1 MALQWNDVRVNFN
14 DTNSA
19 MANAQSGISKVGTV
33 FGELRK
39 SILDEEQRA
48 IENAYKQK
56 VFDENVR
63 QFGLQYALNQ
73 DKLAEQ
79 IRSNK
84 ANEANTIRGQDLNYK
99 STIRGQ
105 DLNYKSSMA
114 SIGAQNARLN
124 FEQSKWNALQS
135 EKEKDKQTL
144 ASIANNLYNSRNDLN
159 KEIENTQNLLNQEVD
174 PTKKSMLEN
183 KLNILN
189 QERTGMSATS
199 LDNQYRILAAKNGI
213 NVEKTPFSNEAVLE
227 QNRLITAIKSNKE
240 AREKEKQDTSDATKI
255 IQGLNLTPGQQDL
268 AFKVLSRAKELYPDV
283 PSNTIANVLAR
294 TPIDNAWFEWSGKN
308 AFDYDLR
315 TNNTL
320 RDFINGRDLD
330 TNLFNQSLA
339 NESIKFM
346 RNNRKK

>member
-19 MANAQSGISKVGTV
+19 MSNAQSGISKAGTV

-39 SILDEEQRA
+39 AILDEEQRA

-124 FEQSKWNALQS
+124 FERSKWNALQS

-174 PTKKSMLEN
+174 PTKKSILES

-213 NVEKTPFSNEAVLE
+213 NVKETPFTPEAALE
-227 QNRLITAIKSNKE
+227 QNRLATAIKSNKE
-240 AREKEKQDTSDATKI
+240 AREQEKQDTINATKTI
-255 IQGLNLTPGQQDL
+255 KDLNLTPGQQDL

-283 PSNTIANVLAR
+283 PSNIVANVLAR
-294 TPIDNAWFEWSGKN
+294 TPTYNAWLDWNGKN

-315 TNNTL
+315 TNSML
-320 RDFINGRDLD
+320 QDFIEGKGLD
-330 TNLFNQSLA
+330 TNLLNQSLA

>member
-48 IENAYKQK
+48 VENAYKQK

-124 FEQSKWNALQS
+124 FERSKWNALQS

-174 PTKKSMLEN
+174 PTKKSMLES

-213 NVEKTPFSNEAVLE
+213 NVKETPFTPEAALE
-227 QNRLITAIKSNKE
+227 QNRLATAIKSNKE
-240 AREKEKQDTSDATKI
+240 AREKEEQSTIDATKTI
-255 IQGLNLTPGQQDL
+255 KGLNLTSGQQDL
-268 AFKVLSRAKELYPDV
+268 AFKVIQKAKELYPDI
-283 PSNTIANVLAR
+283 PENIIANTLAK
-294 TPIDNAWFEWSGKN
+294 TPIDNAWLDWSGKN

-320 RDFINGRDLD
+320 QDFINGRDLD

-339 NESIKFM
+339 NESIKYM

>member
-14 DTNSA
+14 DPNSA
-19 MANAQSGISKVGTV
+19 MSNAQSSISKVGTV
-33 FGELRK
+33 FGELK
-39 SILDEEQRA
+39 KTILDEEQKA
-48 IENAYKQK
+48 IENAYRQK

-114 SIGAQNARLN
+114 SVGAQNARLN
-124 FEQSKWNALQS
+124 FERSKWNALQS

-144 ASIANNLYNSRNDLN
+144 ASIANNLYNSKTNLD
-159 KEIENTQNLLNQEVD
+159 KEIKNTQDLLSKESD
-174 PTKKSMLEN
+174 STKKSMLES

-189 QERTGMSATS
+189 QERTSMSATG
-199 LDNQYRILAAKNGI
+199 LDNQFRILAGMNGI
-213 NVEKTPFSNEAVLE
+213 NVEKTPFTNEALLE
-227 QNRLITAIKSNKE
+227 QSGLAAKKKSDKE
-240 AREKEKQDTSDATKI
+240 AREKEEQTTIDATKI
-255 IQGLNLTPGQQDL
+255 IKDLNLTSGQQDL

-283 PSNTIANVLAR
+283 PSNIVANVLAR
-294 TPIDNAWFEWSGKN
+294 TPTYNAWLDWSGKN

-315 TNNTL
+315 TNSML
-320 RDFINGRDLD
+320 QDFIEGKGLD

>member
-48 IENAYKQK
+48 VENAYKQK

-114 SIGAQNARLN
+114 SVGAQNARLN
-124 FEQSKWNALQS
+124 FERSKWNALQS

-144 ASIANNLYNSRNDLN
+144 ASIANNLYNSRTNLN
-159 KEIENTQNLLNQEVD
+159 KEIENTQNLLDKESD
-174 PTKKSMLEN
+174 PTKKSMLES

-189 QERTGMSATS
+189 QDRTVMSATG
-199 LDNQYRILAAKNGI
+199 LDNQFRILAGMNGI
-213 NVEKTPFSNEAVLE
+213 NVEKTPFTNEALLE
-227 QNRLITAIKSNKE
+227 QSGLAASKKSNKE
-240 AREKEKQDTSDATKI
+240 AREKEEQSTIDATKTI
-255 IQGLNLTPGQQDL
+255 KDLNLTPGQQDL

-283 PSNTIANVLAR
+283 PSNIVANVLAR
-294 TPIDNAWFEWSGKN
+294 TPTYNAWLDWNGKN

-315 TNNTL
+315 TNSML
-320 RDFINGRDLD
+320 QDFIEGKGLD

-339 NESIKFM
+339 NESIKYM